1 MKKKFKKQMIILNIF
16 IFIFSALFS
25 GCFDKSELSQISVVI
40 GIGIDKVSGDEPI
53 AVTLEVVKTTGFKG
67 SSDDSEKT
75 SGSVFEVST
84 GKSFFDALQNFS
96 KVSPVV
102 MDFTHAEVII
112 ISRELC
118 EDGISQVIDYLNR
131 NRQFRSINWLLI
143 SDKTAKEVLETTM
156 PNEDISSEG
165 IDDMMTK
172 LKKNASIIPVNLN
185 NYTIRTNSESRTSFI
200 PLASMEKSQNNSFDK
215 IKIEKLAI
223 FKNDKLVGI
232 LSNEESKSLMW
243 LSGDMKGH
251 NIVFPLKSEK
261 NNQNMSLEVFK
272 KSADIIP
279 YITDGRVKF
288 KINCTGLA
296 DIREVD
302 NAYLDPM
309 MIEKIQ
315 YNTQKTLEKQLS
327 ELIDKSQ
334 KTFNTDFIGF
344 SEKIYENDPKTW
356 LKVKDNWDS
365 IFPNVEYEVNFK
377 INITKIGIIKDNAVP
392 DNKEGKN

>member
-1 MKKKFKKQMIILNIF
+1 MKNKFKKHLIIFFIF

-25 GCFDKSELSQISVVI
+25 GCLDKKELSQVSVVL
-40 GIGIDKVSGDEPI
+40 GAGIDKVSGDEPI
-53 AVTLEVVKTTGFKG
+53 AVTVEVVKITGFKG
-67 SSDDSEKT
+67 SSDNSGKT
-75 SGSVFEVST
+75 SGSVLEVST

-102 MDFTHAEVII
+102 LDFTHAELII

-118 EDGISQVIDYLNR
+118 EDGISEVINYLNR
-131 NRQFRSINWLLI
+131 SHQARSIDWLLV
-143 SDKTAKEVLETTM
+143 SDKTAKEVLQNTM
-156 PNEDISSEG
+156 SNEDSASEG
-165 IDDMMTK
+165 IDDIMTQ

-185 NYTIRTNSESRTSFI
+185 NYTIRTNSESRTGFI
-200 PLASMEKSQNNSFDK
+200 PLASIEKSQNNSSSK

-251 NIVFPLKSEK
+251 NLVFPLKAEK
-261 NNQNMSLEVFK
+261 NNQNLSVEVFK
-272 KSADIIP
+272 KSAHIIP
-279 YITDGRVKF
+279 YVTDGRVKF

-296 DIREVD
+296 DIREID
-302 NAYLDPM
+302 NAYLDPVI
-309 MIEKIQ
+309 IEKIQ
-315 YNTQKTLEKQLS
+315 YNTERTLEKQLS

-334 KTFNTDFIGF
+334 TSNTDFIGF
-344 SEKIYENDPKTW
+344 SEKLYENDPKAW
-356 LKVKDNWDS
+356 LEIKDNWDS

-377 INITKIGIIKDNAVP
+377 ITITRLGIIKDKAVP
-392 DNKEGKN
+392 GNKEGKN

>member
-1 MKKKFKKQMIILNIF
+1 MKNKLKKQMIIFTIF
-16 IFIFSALFS
+16 IFIFSVLLS
-25 GCFDKSELSQISVVI
+25 GCLDKRELSQISVVV

-53 AVTLEVVKTTGFKG
+53 AVTVEVVKTTGFKG
-67 SSDDSEKT
+67 GNNNSGKT

-96 KVSPVV
+96 KVSPAVL
-102 MDFTHAEVII
+102 DFTHAEVII

-118 EDGISQVIDYLNR
+118 EDGISEVIDYLNR
-131 NRQFRSINWLLI
+131 NRQFRSINWLLV
-143 SDKTAKEVLETTM
+143 SDKTAKEVLENTM
-156 PNEDISSEG
+156 PNEEISSEG

-172 LKKNASIIPVNLN
+172 LKKDASITPVNLN
-185 NYTIRTNSESRTSFI
+185 NYTIRTNSESRSSFI
-200 PLASMEKSQNNSFDK
+200 PLASMEKSQNNSFNK
-215 IKIEKLAI
+215 IKIENLAI

-251 NIVFPLKSEK
+251 NIVFPLKGEK
-261 NNQNMSLEVFK
+261 NNQNMSVQVFK
-272 KSADIIP
+272 KSVHIIP
-279 YITDGRVKF
+279 YVTDGRVKF
-288 KINCTGLA
+288 KINCTGLS
-296 DIREVD
+296 DIREID
-302 NAYLDPM
+302 NVHLDLV

-315 YNTQKTLEKQLS
+315 YNTQKILEKQLS

-344 SEKIYENDPKTW
+344 SEKLYENDPKTW
-356 LKVKDNWDS
+356 LGMKDNWDS

-377 INITKIGIIKDNAVP
+377 IKITRIGIIKDKAVP
-392 DNKEGKN
+392 GNKEGKD